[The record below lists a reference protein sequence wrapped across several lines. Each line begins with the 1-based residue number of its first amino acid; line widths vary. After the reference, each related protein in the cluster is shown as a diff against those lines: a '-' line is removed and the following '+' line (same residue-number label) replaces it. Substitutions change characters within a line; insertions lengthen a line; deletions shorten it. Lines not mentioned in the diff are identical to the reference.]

1 MPTIGHQKKKP
12 APSTQP
18 KSKMW
23 TAEKIKYLSQ
33 TEMKKLL
40 SVITSKR
47 DYALFL
53 LGYRH
58 GLRSSEIGMIR
69 IDDIDL
75 ALYRIRINR
84 KKGSRA
90 GVYPLQPDEV
100 KAIKTLLKERNSDS
114 PYLFLS
120 RRSEPISPRM
130 VDVLA
135 KTYGAK
141 AGLPEEKRHFHI
153 LKHSICTHLLDA
165 GAEIRFVQDWV
176 GHSSIKNTVLYAQLS
191 NTRRNEEAKK
201 VFLNKHI
208 V

>member
-1 MPTIGHQKKKP
+1 MPPTVPQEKKP
-12 APSTQP
+12 AFPPQR

-40 SVITSKR
+40 RVITSKR
-47 DYALFL
+47 DDALFL

-58 GLRSSEIGMIR
+58 GLEMGMIR
-69 IDDIDL
+69 

-84 KKGSRA
+84 KKSSRA

-100 KAIKTLLKERNSDS
+100 KAIKALLKERNSNS
-114 PYLFLS
+114 PYLFRS

-176 GHSSIKNTVLYAQLS
+176 GHSSIQNTVLYAQLS

-201 VFLNKHI
+201 VFLS
-208 V
+208 